1 MANTV
6 HSAYL
11 EAEILSAD
19 PVKLVTILYRA
30 AIEAVG
36 AARRRLKAGAI
47 RERSRQITKA
57 SEIIHEL
64 RRSLDHDRGG
74 EISRSLAEL
83 YEYIQTRLI
92 EANAS
97 QSDPPLAEVEKLLS
111 TLLDAWR
118 ATTPVAA
125 PRPVEPAYV
134 PVRYTY

>member
-6 HSAYL
+6 HGAYL

-36 AARRRLKAGAI
+36 AARQHLKAGFI
-47 RERSRQITKA
+47 RERSRRITKA

-64 RRSLDHDRGG
+64 RRSLDHNQGG

-83 YEYIQTRLI
+83 YEYMQTRLI
-92 EANAS
+92 EANTK
-97 QSDPPLAEVEKLLS
+97 QIDPPLAEVEKLLS
-111 TLLDAWR
+111 TLLDAWH
-118 ATTPVAA
+118 AATPVAA

-134 PVRYTY
+134 PVRCTY

>member
-19 PVKLVTILYRA
+19 PVKLVSILYRA

-125 PRPVEPAYV
+125 PLPVEPAYV